1 MSNIISPQS
10 QPAAR
15 PEWSK
20 LSAAVESMANETSVM
35 AKAPQQL
42 AGQETKMSTR
52 HRAIRR
58 LSVIP
63 SMGLVIGAAL
73 ALSACQQQVVRA
85 PEPVRPVKVMKVE
98 ASAATREIDFSG
110 SVKARH
116 EADLGF
122 RVAGKIA
129 ERLVNVGDHVEPGTV
144 LARLDTN
151 DLDLALKSAEANVN
165 SANARLEIAQ
175 MQLQRGKMLIGKSF
189 ITQSEV
195 DQRQTEF
202 NEAKAAVDA
211 AVSARDEAR
220 NQAGY
225 SDLRADAAGVV
236 TDIRAEIGQ
245 VVGAGAPVVVVARDG
260 EKEVAIAVPENEIRF
275 FKPGD
280 KLAARFWADDTV
292 TLTGVVREVAGSADA
307 TSRTFA
313 VRVSLPDDPRVRLGT
328 TAMLAANV
336 PTESTGIVMP
346 LTALSERDGKP
357 VVWVVDPNN
366 QTVTP
371 RTVETQAFAPDGVRI
386 AQGLAPGDLVV
397 TAGTQFMT
405 PDKKVRVADPALSD
419 DGKSTVAT
427 R

>member
-1 MSNIISPQS
+1 MSNINSPETH
-10 QPAAR
+10 AVAR
-15 PEWSK
+15 PGRPK
-20 LSAAVESMANETSVM
+20 RSAAVESAAHETSVT
-35 AKAPQQL
+35 ASALKQFARE
-42 AGQETKMSTR
+42 ETEMSTR

-58 LSVIP
+58 WSVIP
-63 SMGLVIGAAL
+63 SVALLVGAGL

-85 PEPVRPVKVMKVE
+85 PEPVRPVRVMKVE

-175 MQLQRGKMLIGKSF
+175 MQLQRGKQLIGKSF

-202 NEAKAAVDA
+202 NEAKAALDA
-211 AVSARDEAR
+211 AISARDEAR

-225 SDLRADAAGVV
+225 TDLKADAAGVV
-236 TDIRAEIGQ
+236 TNIRAEIGQ
-245 VVGAGAPVVVVARDG
+245 VVSAGTPVVVMARDG

-280 KLAARFWADDTV
+280 KLAAHFWADDTLA
-292 TLTGVVREVAGSADA
+292 LTGVVREVAGSADA

-328 TAMLAANV
+328 TATLAANV

-371 RTVETQAFAPDGVRI
+371 RTVETQAFAPGGVRI

-405 PDKKVRVADPALSD
+405 PDKKVRVADPAMTD
-419 DGKSTVAT
+419 DGKSTVAA